1 MFRKRVGDFGEVL
14 AQTLLE
20 NKGYEIV
27 ETKYHTRFGE
37 LDIVARDRET
47 LVFVEV
53 KTRVGTEYGSGLVAL
68 TKSKQRHLIR
78 AALSYLQQR
87 GFQNRS
93 CRFDLLALTLDRQGR
108 LVDSDWVVN
117 AIEVKGGNYF

>member
-1 MFRKRVGDFGEVL
+1 MFRKRLGDYGEVL
-14 AQTLLE
+14 ARTLLE
-20 NKGYEIV
+20 KKGYEII

-37 LDIVARDRET
+37 LDIVARDQET

-53 KTRVGTEYGSGLVAL
+53 KTRMGTEYGSGLVAL

-78 AALSYLQQR
+78 AALSYLKQR
-87 GFQNRS
+87 GLQNRS